1 MIFVKKEIAQ
11 NRYDICKSCEHF
23 NMEMKICNQCGCF
36 MKIKVKMP
44 GAFCP
49 VNKWFKQNN

>member
-23 NMEMKICNQCGCF
+23 NMEIKICNQCVCF